1 MPYRS
6 RISAASR
13 FIRALSIRPS
23 ELRSSRPRK
32 TFWATLRSGIR
43 LISWYMVL
51 IPAACDSRGSAK
63 ETSSPL
69 KRTWPSSGLYT
80 PVITLIKVDFPAPFS
95 PTRACTSPGCSSK
108 ETSSRASTLGNRFV
122 TRRTSRIGECRSI
135 VLVPPLVGLV
145 QTLLSVLLGIHVILD
160 DDLLRYRL
168 PGQELLDGVESQ
180 RTEARVGLDHGVDVT
195 RDYRLH
201 GLTGTVDGD
210 YLHVLPGILTGVFEG
225 LDGPERHLVVL
236 RIDRVYVG
244 VGLNELFHDRLAL
257 GPEEFP
263 GLGGNYLHVRVLL
276 ELLLEAL
283 GTVDRDR
290 GTGCSLEHG
299 NLALLIGEVGQEVG
313 GLLSL
318 LVEVRAHE
326 GYVVLARRSRRLAV
340 DQEDR
345 HPGLIRGVER
355 RVHALLKERCDDN
368 GVHVL
373 GDHVPYVGDL
383 LCGLRVGVG
392 IHELLDVPLLRLA
405 PYGLRLRDAE
415 RVDLLLRL
423 REPDDGILEFEVRR
437 LDLAHVSAGLRY
449 VLLGLLSSAP
459 STLTFRLRAGRRACY
474 DQHQAYDRGR
484 YQARYPRQSHRF
496 TLSSSSVYSF
506 AASQLTLRRIAVLQV
521 CLSCPLSSRQIGLW
535 PSSATHRY
543 SRRAGRQSTLAGL
556 RI

>member
-1 MPYRS
+1 M
-6 RISAASR
+6 
-13 FIRALSIRPS
+13 RALSIRPS
-23 ELRSSRPRK
+23 ELRGSRPRN

-95 PTRACTSPGCSSK
+95 PTRACTSPGCSSR
-108 ETSSRASTLGNRFV
+108 ETSSRASTPGNRFV

-236 RIDRVYVG
+236 RVDRVYVG
-244 VGLNELFHDRLAL
+244 VGLYELFHDRLTL

-263 GLGGNYLHVRVLL
+263 GLGGNDLHVGVLL

-283 GTVDRDR
+283 GAVDGDR
-290 GTGCSLEHG
+290 GPRCSLENG
-299 NLALLIGEVGQEVG
+299 DLGLLIGEVGQEVS
-313 GLLSL
+313 GLLPL
-318 LVEVRAHE
+318 LEEVRAHE
-326 GYVVLARRSRRLAV
+326 GYVVLARRPCRLAV

-345 HPGLIRGVER
+345 HSCLFRGVER
-355 RVHALLKERCDDN
+355 GIHTLLKERRDDN
-368 GVHVL
+368 SVHIL
-373 GDHVPYVGDL
+373 GDHVPYIGDL
-383 LCGLRVGVG
+383 LRRLRIGVG
-392 IHELLDVPLLRLA
+392 IYELLDVPLLRLA

-423 REPDDGILEFEVRR
+423 REPDDGVLEFEIRR
-437 LDLAHVSAGLRY
+437 LDLAHIPAGLRY
-449 VLLGLLSSAP
+449 VLLGLLATAP
-459 STLTFRLRAGRRACY
+459 PT
-474 DQHQAYDRGR
+474 
-484 YQARYPRQSHRF
+484 
-496 TLSSSSVYSF
+496 
-506 AASQLTLRRIAVLQV
+506 LTLRFRARRLA
-521 CLSCPLSSRQIGLW
+521 SYGRQDQ
-535 PSSATHRY
+535 THRSY
-543 SRRAGRQSTLAGL
+543 HRDSESRHLHHSSPFLAADTSST
-556 RI
+556 

>member
-1 MPYRS
+1 
-6 RISAASR
+6 
-13 FIRALSIRPS
+13 
-23 ELRSSRPRK
+23 
-32 TFWATLRSGIR
+32 
-43 LISWYMVL
+43 MVL

-108 ETSSRASTLGNRFV
+108 ETSSRASTPGNRFV

-236 RIDRVYVG
+236 RVDRVYVG
-244 VGLNELFHDRLAL
+244 VGLYELFHDRLAL
-257 GPEEFP
+257 GSEEFP
-263 GLGGNYLHVRVLL
+263 GLGGNDLHVGVLL
-276 ELLLEAL
+276 ELFLEAL
-283 GTVDRDR
+283 GAVDSDR
-290 GTGCSLEHG
+290 GPRCSLENG
-299 NLALLIGEVGQEVG
+299 DLGLLIGEVGQEVG

-318 LVEVRAHE
+318 LEEVRAHE
-326 GYVVLARRSRRLAV
+326 GYVILAGRSRSLTV

-345 HPGLIRGVER
+345 HPGLFRSVER
-355 RVHALLKERCDDN
+355 RVHAFLQERCDDDSVN
-368 GVHVL
+368 VL

-383 LCGLRVGVG
+383 LRRLRVGVG

-415 RVDLLLRL
+415 RVDLFLRL
-423 REPDDGILEFEVRR
+423 REPDDSVLEFEVRR
-437 LDLAHVSAGLRY
+437 LDLAHISAGLRY
-449 VLLGLLSSAP
+449 VLLGFLAP
-459 STLTFRLRAGRRACY
+459 APPALTLRFRTWGRACH

-484 YQARYPRQSHRF
+484 YQAHYPRQSHGF
-496 TLSSSSVYSF
+496 TLSSSSLYSF

-535 PSSATHRY
+535 PSSAIHLY
-543 SRRAGRQSTLAGL
+543 IRRPGRQSPLAGL
-556 RI
+556 DI

>member
-1 MPYRS
+1 ML
-6 RISAASR
+6 
-13 FIRALSIRPS
+13 ALSIRPS
-23 ELRSSRPRK
+23 ELRGSRPRK

-51 IPAACDSRGSAK
+51 IPAACASRGSAK
-63 ETSSPL
+63 ETSPPL
-69 KRTWPSSGLYT
+69 KRTCPSSGLYT
-80 PVITLIKVDFPAPFS
+80 PVMTLIRVDFPAPFS
-95 PTRACTSPGCSSK
+95 PTRACTSPSRSSK
-108 ETSSRASTLGNRFV
+108 ETSSRASTPGNRLV
-122 TRRTSRIGECRSI
+122 TRRASSTGERCSI

-145 QTLLSVLLGIHVILD
+145 QALLSVLLGIHVVLD
-160 DDLLRYRL
+160 DNLLWDGL
-168 PGQELLDGVESQ
+168 AGQVIFDGIESQ
-180 RTEARVGLDHGVDVT
+180 RTEARVSLDHGVDVT
-195 RDYRLH
+195 RDYRLD
-201 GLTGTVDGD
+201 GLSGTVDGD
-210 YLHVLPGILTGVFEG
+210 YLDVLPGILAGVFEG
-225 LDGPERHLVVL
+225 LDGPESHLVIL
-236 RIDRVYVG
+236 RVDRVNVG
-244 VGLNELFHDRLAL
+244 VGLYELLHDCLARCPDEL
-257 GPEEFP
+257 P
-263 GLGGNYLHVRVLL
+263 GLGGDDLHVRVLL
-276 ELLLEAL
+276 ELLLETL
-283 GTVDRDR
+283 GAVDRDR
-290 GTGCSLEHG
+290 SARYSFENGDLG
-299 NLALLIGEVGQEVG
+299 LLICGVGQKVG

-326 GYVVLARRSRRLAV
+326 GYVVLAGLPRRLTV

-345 HPGLIRGVER
+345 YPGLFRGVEC
-355 RVHALLKERCDDN
+355 RVHALLQERRNDN

-383 LCGLRVGVG
+383 LGGLRIGVG
-392 IHELLDVPLLRLA
+392 IYELLDVPLLRLA

-423 REPDDGILEFEVRR
+423 REPDDGILEFEIRR

-459 STLTFRLRAGRRACY
+459 PALTFRLRTWGRARY

>member
-1 MPYRS
+1 ML
-6 RISAASR
+6 
-13 FIRALSIRPS
+13 ALSIRPS
-23 ELRSSRPRK
+23 ELRGSRPRK

-69 KRTWPSSGLYT
+69 KRIWPSSGLYT
-80 PVITLIKVDFPAPFS
+80 PVITLIIVDLPAPFS
-95 PTRACTSPGCSSK
+95 PTRACTSPGRSSK
-108 ETSSRASTLGNRFV
+108 ETSSRASTPGNRFV

-180 RTEARVGLDHGVDVT
+180 RTEAWVGLDHGVDVT

-201 GLTGTVDGD
+201 GLPGTVDGD
-210 YLHVLPGILTGVFEG
+210 YLDVLPGILAGVFEG
-225 LDGPERHLVVL
+225 LDGPECHLVVL
-236 RIDRVYVG
+236 RIDCVYVG
-244 VGLNELFHDRLAL
+244 VGLYELFHDRLAL

-263 GLGGNYLHVRVLL
+263 GLGGNDLHVRVLL
-276 ELLLEAL
+276 ELFLEAL
-283 GTVDRDR
+283 GAVDRDR
-290 GTGCSLEHG
+290 GPRCSLENG
-299 NLALLIGEVGQEVG
+299 DLGLLIGEVGQEVG

-318 LVEVRAHE
+318 LEEVRTHE
-326 GYVVLARRSRRLAV
+326 GYVVLARRSRRFTV

-355 RVHALLKERCDDN
+355 RVHALLQERRDDN
-368 GVHVL
+368 SVHVL

-383 LCGLRVGVG
+383 LRRLRIGVG
-392 IHELLDVPLLRLA
+392 IYELLDIPLLCLA
-405 PYGLRLRDAE
+405 PYGLRLRDTE

-423 REPDDGILEFEVRR
+423 REPDDSVLEFEIRR
-437 LDLAHVSAGLRY
+437 LDFADIPAGLRN
-449 VLLGLLSSAP
+449 VLLGLLSSALR
-459 STLTFRLRAGRRACY
+459 TLTLRFRARRLASY

-484 YQARYPRQSHRF
+484 YQAHYPRQSQRF
-496 TLSSSSVYSF
+496 TLSSTAVYSF
-506 AASQLTLRRIAVLQV
+506 A
-521 CLSCPLSSRQIGLW
+521 
-535 PSSATHRY
+535 
-543 SRRAGRQSTLAGL
+543 
-556 RI
+556 

>member
-1 MPYRS
+1 M
-6 RISAASR
+6 
-13 FIRALSIRPS
+13 
-23 ELRSSRPRK
+23 
-32 TFWATLRSGIR
+32 
-43 LISWYMVL
+43 
-51 IPAACDSRGSAK
+51 
-63 ETSSPL
+63 
-69 KRTWPSSGLYT
+69 
-80 PVITLIKVDFPAPFS
+80 TLIRVDFPAPFS
-95 PTRACTSPGCSSK
+95 PTRACTSPGRSSK
-108 ETSSRASTLGNRFV
+108 EMPSRASTPGNRFV
-122 TRRTSRIGECRSI
+122 TRRTSRMGECRSI

-145 QTLLSVLLGIHVILD
+145 QLLLGVLLGVDAVLN
-160 DDLLRYRL
+160 DDLLRDGL
-168 PGQELLDGVESQ
+168 PGQEVIDGVESQ
-180 RTEARVGLDHGVDVT
+180 RAEAGVGLYHRVDIT
-195 RDYRLH
+195 RGYRLD
-201 GLTGTVDGD
+201 GLLRTVDGD
-210 YLHVLPGILTGVFEG
+210 HLDVLPRVLTSVLEG

-236 RIDRVYVG
+236 RVDRVYVG

-437 LDLAHVSAGLRY
+437 LDLTHVSAGLRY
-449 VLLGLLSSAP
+449 VLLGFLAP
-459 STLTFRLRAGRRACY
+459 APPT
-474 DQHQAYDRGR
+474 
-484 YQARYPRQSHRF
+484 
-496 TLSSSSVYSF
+496 
-506 AASQLTLRRIAVLQV
+506 LTLRFRAWGRAR
-521 CLSCPLSSRQIGLW
+521 RQHHQRRQ
-535 PSSATHRY
+535 HR
-543 SRRAGRQSTLAGL
+543 
-556 RI
+556 